1 MAREVG
7 EPKKKRGILA
17 TSEGVAK
24 LSIITISSLIVMKIV
39 ASIITG
45 SISIRAD
52 AFHSVID
59 LSGAIIGFTGIR
71 IASKPPDARH
81 PFGHGKAEDIAGSII
96 SGLIFV
102 AAGTIIYQAV
112 QRLMAGGALQ
122 LVTIGIYVTA
132 AAIVINIVI
141 ARLVLRVARTN
152 DSVALEATAR
162 HMMAD
167 VYSSCAVLV
176 GLVLVKLTGLTML
189 DSIVAL
195 VVAGLIVRTAS
206 LTMKKSVD
214 KLMDTKLP
222 EAEEETVKS
231 CITKLKDSGQIV
243 DFHAF
248 RTRKAGSQRYI
259 DLHLIMPK
267 NASVDET
274 HQLCDRLE
282 HDVERRLQRVNV
294 TIHIEPCSGNC
305 DQCSISCDL

>member
-71 IASKPPDARH
+71 IASKPPDAQH
-81 PFGHGKAEDIAGSII
+81 PFGHGKAEDIAGAII

-195 VVAGLIVRTAS
+195 AVAGLIVRTAS

>member
-17 TSEGVAK
+17 TNEGVAK
-24 LSIITISSLIVMKIV
+24 LSIITISSLIVMKII

-71 IASKPPDARH
+71 IASKPADARH
-81 PFGHGKAEDIAGSII
+81 PFGHGKAEDVAGAII

-112 QRLMAGGALQ
+112 NRLMTGGALQ
-122 LVTIGIYVTA
+122 LVTTGIYVTA

-222 EAEEETVKS
+222 QAEEETVKAR
-231 CITKLKDSGQIV
+231 IMELKHSGQIV

-267 NASVDET
+267 NATVDET

-282 HDVERRLQRVNV
+282 HGIERSLQRVNV

>member
-17 TSEGVAK
+17 TNEGVAK
-24 LSIITISSLIVMKIV
+24 LSIITISSLIVMKII

-71 IASKPPDARH
+71 IASKPADARH
-81 PFGHGKAEDIAGSII
+81 PFGHGKAEDIAGAII

-112 QRLMAGGALQ
+112 NRLMAGGILE

-176 GLVLVKLTGLTML
+176 GLVLVRLTGLTML

-222 EAEEETVKS
+222 QAEEEAIKAR
-231 CITKLKDSGQIV
+231 IMELKHSGQIV

-259 DLHLIMPK
+259 DLHLTMPK
-267 NASVDET
+267 NATVDET

-282 HDVERRLQRVNV
+282 HDIERSLQRVNV